1 MCTTLIQ
8 DLGKV
13 ATFIETLTDSELV
26 MLWKTVNTPEYI
38 GLIASQLQ
46 DEVTK
51 ELDESMSD
59 IASKNLIEEVIEE
72 TQNDV
77 Q

>member
-13 ATFIETLTDSELV
+13 ITFIETLTDYELV

>member
-13 ATFIETLTDSELV
+13 KTFIETLTDYELV